1 MKKSFIKICV
11 VVLFVAG
18 SANAA
23 ITIYT
28 DRSNWEAAVF
38 NTYWEEK
45 FDDAMLDP
53 MISSFTPS
61 TPSGGV
67 IGGVWWDQIN
77 DDIGP
82 STLTFA
88 IPMNAFGGDWNL
100 KVPTGPGTGIS
111 VYIDSTST
119 HVGDIPNTLGGD
131 DGSGEFWG
139 FYSDTSFTSVILTEG
154 SQTTG
159 VVETFTLDNMVFAPA
174 PGAILL
180 GSIGVGLVGW
190 LRRRR
195 TL

>member
-1 MKKSFIKICV
+1 MRTKFIAFCV

-38 NTYWEEK
+38 NTYWEEQ
-45 FDDAMLDP
+45 FDDATLDP
-53 MISSFTPS
+53 LISSFTPS
-61 TPSGGV
+61 SPGGGV
-67 IGGVWWDQIN
+67 SGGVWWDVIN
-77 DDIGP
+77 DDIKP
-82 STLTFA
+82 STITFA
-88 IPMNAFGGDWNL
+88 FPMTAFGGNWDLN
-100 KVPTGPGTGIS
+100 VPTGPGTGIS

-119 HVGDIPNTLGGD
+119 HVGDIPNTLDGD
-131 DGSGEFWG
+131 DFWG
-139 FYSDTSFTSVILTEG
+139 FHSDTFFTSVILKEG
-154 SQTTG
+154 SQTDG
-159 VVETFTLDNMVFAPA
+159 IVETFTLDNMVFAPA

-180 GSIGVGLVGW
+180 GGIGVVLVGW